1 MVRERTTVSST
12 CIALL
17 TAALAVAP
25 ARASAFADPV
35 PIFPSELAWTIDVA
49 TRPIAAP
56 VTADNRLF
64 VALQTGIAAVSV
76 KDRSL
81 LWTQKIVA
89 AGALAAAATRLIV
102 PSDGELHALDTEN
115 GQTAWTAK
123 TGQLTAPPFIH
134 GEWVYVAAGEQ
145 LSAYKIADGAAGW
158 SRDLGLV
165 EERPAVM
172 DARMYVPLSDGRIV
186 ALDLGSG
193 EPIWETAIIGIKP
206 TEPLVYADR
215 VFAGSAAKRFCSFRT
230 DNGRKDWCMEIGAV
244 VVGQPAADASRVYL
258 VALDNLLYALN
269 RSHGARIW
277 KRDLRYRPSAGAFL
291 VGGSVTAPGMTSRMR
306 VFDTA
311 GGSPGPELAYPA
323 ELAMVPVLI
332 PANGQTPV
340 QMAAIVGDLQNLW
353 KLAVSV
359 PPPPPLPDI
368 TVTPLSVLPGLA
380 VPLAGSRAPRG

>member
-1 MVRERTTVSST
+1 VLRERTTVSST

-17 TAALAVAP
+17 MTALVAAPVRAAV
-25 ARASAFADPV
+25 ADPV
-35 PIFPSELAWTIDVA
+35 QVFPSELAWTIDVA

-89 AGALAAAATRLIV
+89 AGALAATANRLIV
-102 PSDGELHALDTEN
+102 PSDGQLHALDTAS

-123 TGQLTAPPFIH
+123 TGQVTAPPFIH
-134 GEWVYVAAGEQ
+134 GDWVYVAAGEQ
-145 LSAYKIADGAAGW
+145 LSAFKIADGAAGW
-158 SRDLGLV
+158 SRDVGVV

-172 DARMYVPLSDGRIV
+172 DARMYVPVSDGRIV
-186 ALDLGSG
+186 ALDLASG
-193 EPIWETAIIGIKP
+193 EPIWETSIIGVKP
-206 TEPLVYADR
+206 TEPLVYGNR
-215 VFAGSAAKRFCSFRT
+215 VFAGSAAKRFCSFRS
-230 DNGRKDWCMEIGAV
+230 DNGVKDWCFGIGSV
-244 VVGQPAADASRVYL
+244 VVGQPAADASRVYF
-258 VALDNLLYALN
+258 VALDNLLYAHD
-269 RSHGARIW
+269 RGHGARMW
-277 KRDLRYRPSAGAFL
+277 KRDLRYRPSAGPFL

-311 GGSPGPELAYPA
+311 SGSPGPQLAYPA

-332 PANGQTPV
+332 PASEQAPV
-340 QMAAIVGDLQNLW
+340 QMAAIVGDLKNLW

-359 PPPPPLPDI
+359 PPPPALPDI
-368 TVTPLSVLPGLA
+368 KVTPLSDLPGQI
-380 VPLAGSRAPRG
+380 VPLTGSRSPRG